1 MQQRYLFFPAL
12 LILSIV
18 LFSKQTVNG
27 QSNNESTIFIT
38 SMQNMQTMN
47 TYLEASNKDV
57 LKSMSLITET
67 KTQYLPLTNA
77 ASKIL
82 ASSTALNTYISRL
95 KNLIEEGDHKTS
107 VEKVLMTEKKGIEL
121 FEQLKQLGKDHI
133 ERLDGLWQGRGIYST
148 IFADNY
154 RKSDLL
160 KKFSD
165 QLLFL
170 PSNNATDSETWV
182 KENFKDKTIEE
193 VFITLTNI
201 QNQVNLSSNNLMR
214 FLSEQIGRLNILYDR
229 FNIAVQANKPS
240 VRPGETYKA
249 EIGLATFSSQA
260 DFSISVNGQKLVMK
274 EGKGQYEVTST
285 TPGEKEYRAA
295 VRIANPLTGEVET
308 FSQTFKYEVTESK

>member
-27 QSNNESTIFIT
+27 QSNNESTIFIA
-38 SMQNMQTMN
+38 SMQNMKTMN

-57 LKSMSLITET
+57 LESISLVTET
-67 KTQYLPLTNA
+67 KIQYLPLKNA
-77 ASKIL
+77 ASEIL
-82 ASSTALNTYISRL
+82 KSSTTLNTNINRL
-95 KNLIEEGDHKTS
+95 KELIEEGDHKTG
-107 VEKVLMTEKKGIEL
+107 VEKILITEKKGVEL
-121 FEQLKQLGKDHI
+121 FEKLTQLSKDHLKYI
-133 ERLDGLWQGRGIYST
+133 DDLWQGSGIYST
-148 IFADNY
+148 IFIHDQ
-154 RKSDLL
+154 KKVDLL

-201 QNQVNLSSNNLMR
+201 QNQVNLSTNHLMR
-214 FLSEQIGRLNILYDR
+214 SLSEQIGRLDIFYDR
-229 FNIAVQANKPS
+229 FDISVQADKPS
-240 VRPGETYKA
+240 VRSGETYRA
-249 EIGLATFSSQA
+249 EIGLATFSAQA
-260 DFSISVNGQKLVMK
+260 GFSISVNGQKLVMK

-295 VRIANPLTGEVET
+295 VSITNPLTGEVET